1 MQQFLMIILSVGM
14 GVVGQILLKFGAM
27 K

>member
-14 GVVGQILLKFGAM
+14 GVVGQILL
-27 K
+27 